1 MKETNIFK
9 EIEKNL
15 QQLEKPSEFLNKLK
29 DSQEFKE
36 SSFKVLGDLVNTP
49 QELKYHPEGN
59 VWNHL
64 CMVVDAASVAK
75 FLSYNKR
82 EFIWAALLHDLGKLT
97 TTIKRNGRW
106 TSYNHDTEGY
116 NMVKSLLIKE
126 TGDEKFAEKVAE
138 IVKFH
143 MHHIYILKNLPFG
156 NIKELL
162 ETNNINDILLLFAC
176 DKLGRGGQTSE
187 DKKRMFEEVLRILD
201 ILEKKSGIKYNDARE
216 NIIRFKEKI
225 VNE

>member
-1 MKETNIFK
+1 MKEINIFK
-9 EIEKNL
+9 EIEEKL
-15 QQLEKPSEFLNKLK
+15 EKLEKPSEFLNKLK
-29 DSQEFKE
+29 ELLEFKE
-36 SSFKVLGDLVNTP
+36 SSFKILGELVNIP

-75 FLSYNKR
+75 SLAYNKK
-82 EFIWAALLHDLGKLT
+82 EFIWAALLHDIGKLT

-116 NMVKSLLIKE
+116 NIVKVLLLKE
-126 TGDEKFAEKVAE
+126 TGDEEFTEKVAE
-138 IVKFH
+138 LVKFH

-156 NIKELL
+156 NVKDLIK
-162 ETNNINDILLLFAC
+162 TNNINDILLLFAC
-176 DKLGRGGQTSE
+176 DKLGRGGQTRE
-187 DKKRMFEEVLRILD
+187 DKKRMFGEVLTILD
-201 ILEKKSGIKYNDARE
+201 ILEKKSGLKYNDVRE
-216 NIIRFKEKI
+216 NIVKFKEKI